1 MALESIIKMSKLK
14 CTLDKDNQSL
24 FFNLVDYRNNLFT
37 SNDPKKIMEF
47 YDGFNNRYQL
57 IEWMKESLCD
67 NHEIKGKREGQGIVS
82 HTLIL
87 RKKLN
92 YRVEKFVG
100 VR

>member
-1 MALESIIKMSKLK
+1 LESIIKISKLK
-14 CTLDKDNQSL
+14 CNLEKGNQSP
-24 FFNLVDYRNNLFT
+24 FFSLVDYRNNLFT

-47 YDGFNNRYQL
+47 YDGFKNRYQL

-82 HTLIL
+82 HTLML

-92 YRVEKFVG
+92 YQVEKFVG
-100 VR
+100 VA